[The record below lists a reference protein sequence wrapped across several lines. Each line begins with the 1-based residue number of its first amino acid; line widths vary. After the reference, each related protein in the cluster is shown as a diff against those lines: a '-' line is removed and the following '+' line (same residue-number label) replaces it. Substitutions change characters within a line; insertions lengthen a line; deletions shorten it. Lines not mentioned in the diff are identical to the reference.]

1 MYKIAQMRRLDAQR
15 NEALVLSQL
24 QSKRVEIMTEYHR
37 MKGFL
42 QINDNLIQDIPKEQ
56 ETLYIKYRSLDKEP
70 ERQEYDACK
79 KERDLILD
87 EKNINDRLYFEL
99 TGNHLPHHN
108 ELNSSESSSSYD
120 VSLLLP
126 ESQRSESSSSQQP
139 ITESPLPITEP
150 PIRLPGVPH
159 RESPLQIREPAI
171 LLDEP
176 NEGALVQLQQPVP
189 KPSAKPSAKPPA
201 QTASE
206 LARALG
212 LD

>member
-1 MYKIAQMRRLDAQR
+1 M
-15 NEALVLSQL
+15 
-24 QSKRVEIMTEYHR
+24 
-37 MKGFL
+37 
-42 QINDNLIQDIPKEQ
+42 
-56 ETLYIKYRSLDKEP
+56 DKEP
-70 ERQEYDACK
+70 ERHKYDAWK
-79 KERDLILD
+79 KERDLIID
-87 EKNINDRLYFEL
+87 EMNINDRLYFEL

-159 RESPLQIREPAI
+159 RDEVLQIREPAI
-171 LLDEP
+171 MLPDEP
-176 NEGALVQLQQPVP
+176 SNEGALVQLQQPVP